1 MPATLLLPQQRVEQ
15 EGAQRMMWLAV
26 AAGIAIVTAI
36 PLYGFTQPQLGPV
49 IADPLVRLCAL
60 FVVLAAGGFV
70 ALRRLEVVKP
80 KVLLQAGMAFEILVA
95 FAIAMFETCRPPA
108 VPVLGLSGIGP
119 WIVMTAALL
128 PTVPSARLALALA
141 AATMWPVAYWI
152 NSSRLGFDGLSWRQA
167 VWPVGNYLF
176 VVVAYLVGR
185 LAYRTALEHANLIN
199 RAAFGSI
206 GNGDASK
213 ALGSYEL
220 LTPIA
225 EGGMG
230 EIWEARHKMLAR
242 PAAIKIVK
250 PDPAR
255 QDVFAQRFHREA
267 NAIAALQSPHT
278 IYLYDFG
285 TTQEGRL
292 YYVMELLDGISVQR
306 LVNDFGAQPPSRVVS
321 ILRQICL
328 SLDEAHEKKIVHRDL
343 KPSNVMI
350 CRVARTHDFVK
361 VLDFGL
367 AKPFGAEGLASLT
380 VEGMSLGTPEY
391 MAPEMIRGES
401 VGTRADL
408 YALGCIGYVLLTG
421 TVVFVDSNPVTLAL
435 KHLNTRPEP
444 PSARV
449 PHDLPSDLERI
460 VLQCLE
466 KDPSARPATARDVE
480 RRLAACK
487 IEPWTDADAADW
499 WQRHLPAH
507 KAR

>member
-1 MPATLLLPQQRVEQ
+1 MPGTLLLPQQRVEQ
-15 EGAQRMMWLAV
+15 EGAERMMWLAV
-26 AAGIAIVTAI
+26 AAAAAIVIAV

-49 IADPLVRLCAL
+49 LADPFVRICAL
-60 FVVLAAGGFV
+60 FVVLGAGGFV
-70 ALRRLEVVKP
+70 ALHRLEVVAP
-80 KVLLQAGMAFEILVA
+80 RVLLQAGMPFEVLVA
-95 FAIAMFETCRPPA
+95 FTIAMFETCRPPSG
-108 VPVLGLSGIGP
+108 PLLGVSAIGP
-119 WIVMTAALL
+119 WIAMTAAVI
-128 PTVPSARLALALA
+128 PTSAATRLGLALA
-141 AATMWPVAYWI
+141 AATMWPLAYWI
-152 NSSRLGFDGLSWRQA
+152 NSSRFGFGGFSWGEA
-167 VWPVGNYLF
+167 AWPTINYLF
-176 VVVAYLVGR
+176 VVVAYL
-185 LAYRTALEHANLIN
+185 LARRTYKTALEHANLIN

-206 GNGDASK
+206 GNGSASN

-220 LTPIA
+220 LSPIA

-250 PDPAR
+250 PDPTR

-292 YYVMELLDGISVQR
+292 YYVMELLDGISLQR
-306 LVNDFGAQPPSRVVS
+306 LVTDFGAQPPSRVVS
-321 ILRQICL
+321 ILRQICQ
-328 SLDEAHEKKIVHRDL
+328 SLDEAHDKKIVHRDL

-367 AKPFGAEGLASLT
+367 AKPFGAEGSTSLT

-391 MAPEMIRGES
+391 MAPEMIRGEA
-401 VGTRADL
+401 VDTRADL

-421 TVVFVDSNPVTLAL
+421 TLVFVDSNPVTLAL
-435 KHLNTRPEP
+435 KHLNTPPEP
-444 PSARV
+444 PSARM
-449 PHDLPSDLERI
+449 PQGLPADLERI

-466 KDPSARPATARDVE
+466 KAPRARPATARDVE
-480 RRLAACK
+480 RLLAACK
-487 IEPWTDADAADW
+487 IEPWTDADATGW
-499 WQRHLPAH
+499 WERHLPAH
-507 KAR
+507 